1 LDAEAFKKG
10 IYMPTD
16 QRLITF
22 LYLLIRDIMPV
33 GTIIKKIEEIDD
45 IESNWQIDVPNLD
58 SEMLTLAKYFADL
71 IQNN

>member
-1 LDAEAFKKG
+1 
-10 IYMPTD
+10 MPTD